1 VELIGSGGV
10 RRAWTSGSDSRY
22 TSQRFILNN
31 QTNST
36 SNGEPGNP
44 VSGAND
50 LDLVARAQK
59 GDTGAFDALI
69 TQYRQRCF
77 AMIYHM
83 VRNEEDAWDLAQD
96 GFVKAWK
103 SLANFRGQSAF
114 YTWLYRIMT
123 NVSLDWL
130 RKKHIQG
137 AQEFD
142 DTIGLRKIEPSAS
155 TAPKEMMEPAQ
166 RMADAEIRQRIDA
179 AMEKLSPEHRTVAVL
194 REIEGLDYQEIADAI
209 GCSIGTVMSRL
220 FYARKKLQTLLQD
233 VYEQL

>member
-1 VELIGSGGV
+1 MFCVHTGV
-10 RRAWTSGSDSRY
+10 LFGLEISTE
-22 TSQRFILNN
+22 ILNN
-31 QTNST
+31 ASNST
-36 SNGEPGNP
+36 SNHEPGGP
-44 VSGAND
+44 AGSVSD
-50 LDLVARAQK
+50 LDLVARAQR
-59 GDTGAFDALI
+59 GDTGAFNQLI

-77 AMIYHM
+77 AMIYNM

-130 RKKHIQG
+130 RKKHVQG
-137 AQEFD
+137 AREFD
-142 DTIGLRKIEPSAS
+142 DTIGLRSIEPSAS
-155 TAPKEMMEPAQ
+155 TAPKESLQPSE
-166 RMADAEIRQRIDA
+166 RIADAEIRQRIDA
-179 AMEKLSPEHRTVAVL
+179 AMAKLSPEHRAVAVL
-194 REIEGLDYQEIADAI
+194 REVEGMDYQEIADAI

-220 FYARKKLQTLLQD
+220 FYARKKLQSLLQD

>member
-1 VELIGSGGV
+1 MDISLGFPLHLSP
-10 RRAWTSGSDSRY
+10 RTH
-22 TSQRFILNN
+22 LNN
-31 QTNST
+31 SSHNT
-36 SNGEPGNP
+36 SNPLPGNAA
-44 VSGAND
+44 SGAGD
-50 LDLVARAQK
+50 LDLVARAQS
-59 GDTGAFDALI
+59 GDTEAFNALI

-103 SLANFRGQSAF
+103 SLGNFRGQSGF

-130 RKKHIQG
+130 RKKHVQG

-142 DTIGLRKIEPSAS
+142 DTIGLRKIEPSAV
-155 TAPKEMMEPAQ
+155 TAPKPVMEPSE
-166 RMADAEIRQRIDA
+166 RIADAEIRQRIDA
-179 AMEKLSPEHRTVAVL
+179 AIIKLSPEHRAVVVL
-194 REIEGLDYQEIADAI
+194 REIDGLDYQEIADHI

-220 FYARKKLQTLLQD
+220 FYARKKLQALLQD